1 MIFIW
6 LKQSILLMIFK
17 IETSKFFLTFLELIV
32 ILRYNFIKLQLETYQ
47 AILIHPEVKGG
58 RISGNLSIKNNCIYF
73 ESDEINYQIN
83 LINLSINVGGASNR
97 FIFFV
102 DKTKTETEISIYT
115 SDKKVLKNSILASNI
130 NFKSEISKSK
140 SDLQKTLKGVVI
152 TLAIVGIFIAGLY
165 LAKDK
170 MVEKIADQVPA
181 SWEKSAGD
189 KLFTTLSLQYK
200 FIKNDSLEK
209 EFLKVA
215 QPLLKQI
222 EKDGF
227 KVDLFFVQDSSINA
241 FALPGGKVIIQTGL
255 IENAKSW
262 EEVMGVLSHELSHVT
277 RRHHIRGIINNLG
290 IFTILSA
297 AFGDVSA
304 LAGTVINTGGELA
317 SLSNSRDFENEA
329 DETGL
334 NYLIQAKINP
344 IGLITFFE
352 TLSKEEK
359 ANEIKSEIDETI
371 DLSFLSTHPNTKDRI
386 AILKNK
392 IKSYKMVYLK
402 LPNNFNEFKSKLLQ
416 QKIN

>member
-1 MIFIW
+1 
-6 LKQSILLMIFK
+6 
-17 IETSKFFLTFLELIV
+17 LE
-32 ILRYNFIKLQLETYQ
+32 NYQ
-47 AILIHPEVKGG
+47 AILIHPDVKGG

-73 ESDEINYQIN
+73 ENEELSYQIN
-83 LINLSINVGGASNR
+83 FINLSINTGGASNR
-97 FIFFV
+97 FIFFS
-102 DKTKTETEISIYT
+102 DKTNKEISIYT
-115 SDKKVLKNSILASNI
+115 SDKKVLKNSILASNN

-140 SDLQKTLKGVVI
+140 SDLRKTLKGVFIIIALFGLII
-152 TLAIVGIFIAGLY
+152 TGLY

-170 MVEKIADQVPA
+170 MVEKIADQVPT
-181 SWEKSAGD
+181 SWEKEAGD
-189 KLFTTLSLQYK
+189 KLFSTLSLQYK

-227 KVDLFFVQDSSINA
+227 KIDLYFVKDASINA
-241 FALPGGKVIIQTGL
+241 FALPGGKVVIQTGL

-262 EEVMGVLSHELSHVT
+262 EEVMGVVSHELSHVT

-304 LAGTVINTGGELA
+304 LAGTFLNFGGELA

-329 DETGL
+329 DETGWK
-334 NYLIQAKINP
+334 YLVQAKMNP
-344 IGLITFFE
+344 KGLITFFE

-359 ANEIKSEIDETI
+359 KSEIKSKVDETI

-386 AILKNK
+386 SALKEK
-392 IKSYKMVYLK
+392 LKSDKNIYIK
-402 LPNNFNEFKSKLLQ
+402 LPDNFEKFKTELLK

>member
-1 MIFIW
+1 MI
-6 LKQSILLMIFK
+6 LK
-17 IETSKFFLTFLELIV
+17 IETSKFFLTFLDLIV

-102 DKTKTETEISIYT
+102 DKTNSNVSVYT
-115 SDKKVLKNSILASNI
+115 SDKKVLKNSFLSSNV

-140 SDLQKTLKGVVI
+140 SDLQKTLKGVIAVLTI
-152 TLAIVGIFIAGLY
+152 ILVFIVGLY

-227 KVDLFFVQDSSINA
+227 KVDLYFVQDSSINA

-304 LAGTVINTGGELA
+304 LAGTVINAGGELA

-386 AILKNK
+386 AILKDK

-402 LPNNFNEFKSKLLQ
+402 LPNNFKEFKTKLLQ

>member
-1 MIFIW
+1 MKF
-6 LKQSILLMIFK
+6 QDGFFYILAN
-17 IETSKFFLTFLELIV
+17 
-32 ILRYNFIKLQLETYQ
+32 NFIISPLENYQ
-47 AILIHPEVKGG
+47 AILIHPDVKGG

-73 ESDEINYQIN
+73 ENEELSYQIN
-83 LINLSINVGGASNR
+83 FINLAINTGGASNR
-97 FIFFV
+97 FIFFA
-102 DKTKTETEISIYT
+102 DKTNAEISIYT
-115 SDKKVLKNSILASNI
+115 SDKKVLKNSLLASNK

-140 SDLQKTLKGVVI
+140 SDLRKTLKGVFIVI
-152 TLAIVGIFIAGLY
+152 ALVGLFITGLY
-165 LAKDK
+165 LSKDK

-181 SWEKSAGD
+181 SWEKEAGD
-189 KLFTTLSLQYK
+189 KLFSTLSLQYK

-227 KVDLFFVQDSSINA
+227 KIDLYFVKDASINA
-241 FALPGGKVIIQTGL
+241 FALPGGKVVIQTGL

-262 EEVMGVLSHELSHVT
+262 EEVMGVVSHELSHVT

-304 LAGTVINTGGELA
+304 LAGTFLNVGGELA

-329 DETGL
+329 DETGWK
-334 NYLIQAKINP
+334 YLVQAKINP
-344 IGLITFFE
+344 KGLITFFE

-359 ANEIKSEIDETI
+359 ANEIKSKVDETI

-386 AILKNK
+386 SALKEK
-392 IKSYKMVYLK
+392 LKGDKSVYIK
-402 LPNNFNEFKSKLLQ
+402 LPDNFEKFKIELLK
-416 QKIN
+416 QKSN

>member
-1 MIFIW
+1 M
-6 LKQSILLMIFK
+6 
-17 IETSKFFLTFLELIV
+17 E
-32 ILRYNFIKLQLETYQ
+32 NYQ
-47 AILIHPEVKGG
+47 AILIHPDVKGG

-73 ESDEINYQIN
+73 ENEELSYQIN
-83 LINLSINVGGASNR
+83 FINLAINTGGASNR
-97 FIFFV
+97 FIFFA
-102 DKTKTETEISIYT
+102 DKTNAEISIYT
-115 SDKKVLKNSILASNI
+115 SDKKVLKNSLLASNK

-140 SDLQKTLKGVVI
+140 SDLRKTLKGVFIVI
-152 TLAIVGIFIAGLY
+152 ALVGLFITGLY
-165 LAKDK
+165 LSKDK

-181 SWEKSAGD
+181 SWEKEAGD
-189 KLFTTLSLQYK
+189 KLFSTLSLQYK

-227 KVDLFFVQDSSINA
+227 KIDLYFVKDASINA
-241 FALPGGKVIIQTGL
+241 FALPGGKVVIQTGL

-262 EEVMGVLSHELSHVT
+262 EEVMGVVSHELSHVT

-304 LAGTVINTGGELA
+304 LAGTFLNVGGELA

-329 DETGL
+329 DETGWK
-334 NYLIQAKINP
+334 YLVQAKINP
-344 IGLITFFE
+344 KGLITFFE

-359 ANEIKSEIDETI
+359 ANEIKSKVDETI

-386 AILKNK
+386 SALKEK
-392 IKSYKMVYLK
+392 LKGDKSVYIK
-402 LPNNFNEFKSKLLQ
+402 LPDNFEKFKIELLK
-416 QKIN
+416 QKSN

>member
-1 MIFIW
+1 MA
-6 LKQSILLMIFK
+6 
-17 IETSKFFLTFLELIV
+17 
-32 ILRYNFIKLQLETYQ
+32 ILRYNFIILQLENYQ

-58 RISGNLSIKNNCIYF
+58 RVSGNLSIKNNCIYF
-73 ESDEINYQIN
+73 ESEEINYQIN
-83 LINLSINVGGASNR
+83 FSNLTINVGGASNR

-102 DKTKTETEISIYT
+102 DKTNTEISIYT
-115 SDKKVLKNSILASNI
+115 SDKKVLKNNILASNK

-140 SDLQKTLKGVVI
+140 SDLQKTLKGVIVV
-152 TLAIVGIFIAGLY
+152 LACFGVFIVGLY
-165 LAKDK
+165 LAKDT
-170 MVEKIADQVPA
+170 MVEKIANQVPA
-181 SWEKSAGD
+181 SWEKEVGD

-209 EFLKVA
+209 EFLTVA

-227 KVDLFFVQDSSINA
+227 KIDLYFVKDPTINA

-262 EEVMGVLSHELSHVT
+262 EEVMGVVSHELSHVT
-277 RRHHIRGIINNLG
+277 RRHHVRGIINNLG

-304 LAGTVINTGGELA
+304 LAGTFINAGGELA

-334 NYLIQAKINP
+334 KYLIQAKINP
-344 IGLITFFE
+344 KGLVTFFE

-359 ANEIKSEIDETI
+359 ANEVKSEIDKTI
-371 DLSFLSTHPNTKDRI
+371 DLSFLSTHPNTNDRI
-386 AILKNK
+386 TVLKEK
-392 IKSYKMVYLK
+392 IKNDKTIYIQLA
-402 LPNNFNEFKSKLLQ
+402 NNFQEFKTKLLE

>member
-6 LKQSILLMIFK
+6 LKRSILLMIFK

-115 SDKKVLKNSILASNI
+115 SDKKVLINSILASNI

-227 KVDLFFVQDSSINA
+227 KVDLYFVQDSSINA

-359 ANEIKSEIDETI
+359 ANEIKSQIDETI

-386 AILKNK
+386 AILKDK

-402 LPNNFNEFKSKLLQ
+402 LPNNFNEFKTKLLQ

>member
-1 MIFIW
+1 M
-6 LKQSILLMIFK
+6 
-17 IETSKFFLTFLELIV
+17 E
-32 ILRYNFIKLQLETYQ
+32 NYQ
-47 AILIHPEVKGG
+47 AILIHPDVKGG

-73 ESDEINYQIN
+73 ENEDLSYQISF
-83 LINLSINVGGASNR
+83 INLNINTGGASNR
-97 FIFFV
+97 FIFFS
-102 DKTKTETEISIYT
+102 DKTNKEISIYT
-115 SDKKVLKNSILASNI
+115 SDKKVLKNSILASNN

-140 SDLQKTLKGVVI
+140 SDLRKTLKGVFIVI
-152 TLAIVGIFIAGLY
+152 ALVGLIITGLY

-170 MVEKIADQVPA
+170 MVEKIADQVPT
-181 SWEKSAGD
+181 SWEKEAGD
-189 KLFTTLSLQYK
+189 KLFSTLSLQYK

-227 KVDLFFVQDSSINA
+227 KIDLYFVKDASINA
-241 FALPGGKVIIQTGL
+241 FALPGGKVVIQTGL

-262 EEVMGVLSHELSHVT
+262 EEVMGVVSHELSHVT

-297 AFGDVSA
+297 AIGDVSA
-304 LAGTVINTGGELA
+304 LAGTFLNVGGELA

-329 DETGL
+329 DETGWK
-334 NYLIQAKINP
+334 YLVQAKMNP
-344 IGLITFFE
+344 KGLITFFE

-359 ANEIKSEIDETI
+359 KSEIKSKVDETI

-386 AILKNK
+386 STLKEKLKGDKN
-392 IKSYKMVYLK
+392 IYIK
-402 LPNNFNEFKSKLLQ
+402 LPDNFEKFKTELLK

>member
-1 MIFIW
+1 M
-6 LKQSILLMIFK
+6 
-17 IETSKFFLTFLELIV
+17 E
-32 ILRYNFIKLQLETYQ
+32 NYQ
-47 AILIHPEVKGG
+47 AILIHPDVKGG

-73 ESDEINYQIN
+73 ENEELSYQISF
-83 LINLSINVGGASNR
+83 INLSINTGGASNR
-97 FIFFV
+97 FIFFS
-102 DKTKTETEISIYT
+102 DKTNKEISIYT
-115 SDKKVLKNSILASNI
+115 SDKKVLKNSTLASNN

-140 SDLQKTLKGVVI
+140 SDLRKTLKGVFIVI
-152 TLAIVGIFIAGLY
+152 ALVGVFITGLY

-170 MVEKIADQVPA
+170 MVEKIADQVPS
-181 SWEKSAGD
+181 SWEKEAGD
-189 KLFTTLSLQYK
+189 KLFSTLSLQYK

-227 KVDLFFVQDSSINA
+227 KIDLYFVKDASINA
-241 FALPGGKVIIQTGL
+241 FALPGGKVVIQTGL

-262 EEVMGVLSHELSHVT
+262 EEVMGVVSHELSHVT

-304 LAGTVINTGGELA
+304 LAGTFLNMGGELA

-329 DETGL
+329 DETGWKNL
-334 NYLIQAKINP
+334 VQAKINP
-344 IGLITFFE
+344 KGLITFFE

-359 ANEIKSEIDETI
+359 ANEIKSKVDETI

-386 AILKNK
+386 SALKEK
-392 IKSYKMVYLK
+392 LKGDKAVYIK
-402 LPNNFNEFKSKLLQ
+402 LPDNFEKFKIELLK

>member
-1 MIFIW
+1 MA
-6 LKQSILLMIFK
+6 
-17 IETSKFFLTFLELIV
+17 
-32 ILRYNFIKLQLETYQ
+32 ILRYNFIILQLENYQ

-58 RISGNLSIKNNCIYF
+58 RVSGNLSIKNNCIYF
-73 ESDEINYQIN
+73 ESEEINYQIN
-83 LINLSINVGGASNR
+83 FSNLTINVGGASNR

-102 DKTKTETEISIYT
+102 DKTNTEISIYT
-115 SDKKVLKNSILASNI
+115 SDKKVLKNNVLASNK

-140 SDLQKTLKGVVI
+140 SDLQKTLKGVIVV
-152 TLAIVGIFIAGLY
+152 LACFGVFIVGLY
-165 LAKDK
+165 LAKDT
-170 MVEKIADQVPA
+170 MVEKIANQVPA
-181 SWEKSAGD
+181 SWEKEVGD

-209 EFLKVA
+209 EFLTVA

-227 KVDLFFVQDSSINA
+227 KIDLYFVKDPTINA

-262 EEVMGVLSHELSHVT
+262 EEVMGVVSHELSHVT
-277 RRHHIRGIINNLG
+277 RRHHVRGIINNLG

-304 LAGTVINTGGELA
+304 LAGTFINAGGELA

-334 NYLIQAKINP
+334 KYLIQAKINP
-344 IGLITFFE
+344 KGLVSFFE

-359 ANEIKSEIDETI
+359 ANEVKSEIDKTI
-371 DLSFLSTHPNTKDRI
+371 DLSFLSTHPNTNDRI
-386 AILKNK
+386 TVLKEK
-392 IKSYKMVYLK
+392 IKNDKTIYIQLA
-402 LPNNFNEFKSKLLQ
+402 NNFQEFKTKLLE

>member
-1 MIFIW
+1 M
-6 LKQSILLMIFK
+6 
-17 IETSKFFLTFLELIV
+17 E
-32 ILRYNFIKLQLETYQ
+32 NYQ
-47 AILIHPEVKGG
+47 AILIHPDVKGG

-73 ESDEINYQIN
+73 ENEELTHQIN
-83 LINLSINVGGASNR
+83 FINLTINTGGASNR
-97 FIFFV
+97 FIFFA
-102 DKTKTETEISIYT
+102 DKTNTEISIYT
-115 SDKKVLKNSILASNI
+115 SDKKVLKNNLLASNK

-140 SDLQKTLKGVVI
+140 SDLRKTLKGVLI
-152 TLAIVGIFIAGLY
+152 AIALVGIFITGLY

-181 SWEKSAGD
+181 SWEKEAGD
-189 KLFTTLSLQYK
+189 KLFSTLSLQYK

-227 KVDLFFVQDSSINA
+227 KVDLYFVKDPTINA

-262 EEVMGVLSHELSHVT
+262 EEVMGVVSHELSHVT

-304 LAGTVINTGGELA
+304 LAGTFLNVGGELA
-317 SLSNSRDFENEA
+317 SLSNSRDFEHEA
-329 DETGL
+329 DETGWK
-334 NYLIQAKINP
+334 YLVQAKINP
-344 IGLITFFE
+344 KGLITFFE

-359 ANEIKSEIDETI
+359 ANEIKSKVDETI

-386 AILKNK
+386 SALKEK
-392 IKSYKMVYLK
+392 LKGDKSAYIK
-402 LPNNFNEFKSKLLQ
+402 LPDNFEKFKIELLK

>member
-1 MIFIW
+1 MA
-6 LKQSILLMIFK
+6 
-17 IETSKFFLTFLELIV
+17 
-32 ILRYNFIKLQLETYQ
+32 ILRYNFIILQLENYQ

-58 RISGNLSIKNNCIYF
+58 RVSGNLSIKNNCIYF
-73 ESDEINYQIN
+73 ESEEINHQIN
-83 LINLSINVGGASNR
+83 FSNLTINVGGASNR
-97 FIFFV
+97 FIFFA
-102 DKTKTETEISIYT
+102 DKTNSEISIYT
-115 SDKKVLKNSILASNI
+115 SDKKVLKNSILSSNK
-130 NFKSEISKSK
+130 NFTSQISKSK
-140 SDLQKTLKGVVI
+140 SDLQKTLKGVI
-152 TLAIVGIFIAGLY
+152 AALACFGIFIVGLY
-165 LAKDK
+165 LAKDS
-170 MVEKIADQVPA
+170 MVEKIANQVPA
-181 SWEKSAGD
+181 SWEKEVGD

-227 KVDLFFVQDSSINA
+227 KIDLYFVKDPTINA

-262 EEVMGVLSHELSHVT
+262 EEVMGVVSHELSHVT
-277 RRHHIRGIINNLG
+277 RRHHVRGIINNLG

-304 LAGTVINTGGELA
+304 LAGTFINAGGELA

-344 IGLITFFE
+344 NGLITFFE

-359 ANEIKSEIDETI
+359 SNEIKSEADKTI
-371 DLSFLSTHPNTKDRI
+371 DLSFLSTHPNTNDRI
-386 AILKNK
+386 SVLKEK
-392 IKSYKMVYLK
+392 IKNNKAVYIH
-402 LPNNFNEFKSKLLQ
+402 LPNNFKEFKTKLLE

>member
-1 MIFIW
+1 M
-6 LKQSILLMIFK
+6 
-17 IETSKFFLTFLELIV
+17 E
-32 ILRYNFIKLQLETYQ
+32 NYQ
-47 AILIHPEVKGG
+47 AILIHPDVKGG

-73 ESDEINYQIN
+73 ENEELSYQIN
-83 LINLSINVGGASNR
+83 FINLSINTGGASNR
-97 FIFFV
+97 FIFFS
-102 DKTKTETEISIYT
+102 DKTNKEISIYT
-115 SDKKVLKNSILASNI
+115 SDKKVLKNSTLASNN

-140 SDLQKTLKGVVI
+140 SDLRKTLKGVFIVI
-152 TLAIVGIFIAGLY
+152 ALVGVFITGLY

-170 MVEKIADQVPA
+170 MVEKIADQVPS
-181 SWEKSAGD
+181 SWEKEAGD
-189 KLFTTLSLQYK
+189 KLFSTLSLQYK

-227 KVDLFFVQDSSINA
+227 KIDLYFVKDASINA
-241 FALPGGKVIIQTGL
+241 FALPGGKVVIQTGL

-262 EEVMGVLSHELSHVT
+262 EEVMGVVSHELSHVT

-304 LAGTVINTGGELA
+304 LAGTFLNMGGELA

-329 DETGL
+329 DETGWK
-334 NYLIQAKINP
+334 YLVQAKINP
-344 IGLITFFE
+344 KGLITFFE

-359 ANEIKSEIDETI
+359 ANEIKSKVDETI

-386 AILKNK
+386 SALKEK
-392 IKSYKMVYLK
+392 LKGDKAVYIK
-402 LPNNFNEFKSKLLQ
+402 LPDNFEKFKIELLK